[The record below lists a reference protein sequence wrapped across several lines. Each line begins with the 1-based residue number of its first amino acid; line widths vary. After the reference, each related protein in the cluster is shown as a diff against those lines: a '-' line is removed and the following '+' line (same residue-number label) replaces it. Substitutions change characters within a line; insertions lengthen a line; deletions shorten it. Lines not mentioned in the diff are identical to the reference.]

1 MSAQSQP
8 FYSVEAYLATEGE
21 RATRH
26 EYIAGAVYAMAGGSE
41 QHNLIMGNVYASL
54 HGQLRR
60 RQCTIYPSDM
70 KVAMLSVPRYTYPD
84 ISVVCG
90 EAQFLDTKR
99 NTLLNPTILIEVLSP
114 STEKQDR
121 GAKFKQYWTLPS
133 LREYILI
140 DQDTYRLE
148 RYARHPEQP
157 GIFLFEVYTTPDDV
171 IKLAAIDCILLLTDV
186 YEKVVFD
193 SDDAEND

>member
-1 MSAQSQP
+1 MSAQLQS
-8 FYSVEAYLATEGE
+8 FYSVQEYLDVE
-21 RATRH
+21 RESTTRH
-26 EYIAGAVYAMAGGSE
+26 EYTAGIVYAMAGGSE

-70 KVAMLSVPRYTYPD
+70 KVAILSVPRYTYPD

-90 EAQFLDTKR
+90 QAQFLDGKR
-99 NTLLNPTILIEVLSP
+99 DTLLNPTILIEVLSP

-121 GAKFKQYWTLPS
+121 GPKFKQYWTIPS

-140 DQDTYRLE
+140 DQESHRLE
-148 RYARHPEQP
+148 RYARHPEKL
-157 GIFLFEVYTTPDDV
+157 GIFLFEVYTASDDE
-171 IKLAAIDCILLLTDV
+171 IILDAIGCTLLLIDV
-186 YEKVVFD
+186 YEKVVFE
-193 SDDAEND
+193 SEDAEAD